1 MVSRS
6 IEATLCSSDREIRA
20 LNPLKRVVI
29 VDGSVA
35 VTGAFMAALNIAE
48 ALRPYARTSIVLPS
62 DSAIRAEDFL
72 DTCDIVYMPLA
83 KMKFRLASIAAFVPV
98 TLYSGFL
105 LRLLSRRSGCHA
117 LLIND
122 FYLAIGPAMRLLGF
136 RRTIVTWVRI
146 DPAMFG
152 RTLSRI
158 LLTGAFL
165 SSDRIV
171 AVSDF
176 IRAKLPTSPKTV
188 KIYDALR
195 FRQSACDH
203 VLRFHTDGYRRRIVY
218 IANYIPGKGQDYAI
232 TAFADL
238 ALKYSDVELLFFG
251 GDMGLQKNKEYRLR
265 LENEVRSK
273 HLHEQIQF
281 HDFVKDT
288 VPVLATAALA
298 LNFSE
303 RELFSFTCLEASGF
317 GLPMVVTRSG
327 GPEEIIVDGQTGI
340 LVAPGDT
347 AAMRDG
353 IDLLLA
359 DKTLA
364 EWMGSNAARH
374 VKEKFSFDQ
383 FACDIVKIFRLT

>member
-1 MVSRS
+1 
-6 IEATLCSSDREIRA
+6 
-20 LNPLKRVVI
+20 LKRVVI
-29 VDGSVA
+29 IDGSVA
-35 VTGAFMAALNIAE
+35 VTGAFIAALNIAE
-48 ALRPYARTSIVLPS
+48 ALRPFARTSLVLPS
-62 DSAIRAEDFL
+62 GSAIRAEDFA

-83 KMKFRLASIAAFVPV
+83 KIKWQLKSIATFVPL

-105 LRLLSRRSGCHA
+105 LRLLLHRSRCHA

-122 FYLAIGPAMRLLGF
+122 FYLAVGPVMRLLGF
-136 RRTIVTWVRI
+136 TRTIVTWVRI
-146 DPAMFG
+146 DPTVFG
-152 RTLSRI
+152 RMLSRI
-158 LLTGAFL
+158 LLTGAFI

-176 IRAKLPTSPKTV
+176 IRGKLPRSPKIM
-188 KIYDALR
+188 KIYDALP
-195 FRQSACDH
+195 FRQVSLDH
-203 VLRFHTDGYRRRIVY
+203 VSRVHPGGYRRRIVY
-218 IANYIPGKGQDYAI
+218 IGNYIQGKGQDHAI
-232 TAFADL
+232 AAFADL

-251 GDMGLQKNKEYRLR
+251 GDMGLQKNKEYRLG
-265 LENEVRSK
+265 LEDEVRSK
-273 HLHEQIQF
+273 HLQGQIRF
-281 HDFVKDT
+281 HDFVKNT
-288 VPVLATAALA
+288 VPVLATASLA

-303 RELFSFTCLEASGF
+303 RESFSFTCLEASGF

-347 AAMRDG
+347 SAMRDA

-383 FACDIVKIFRLT
+383 FAGDITSILGLI